1 MLNSNSKKVAPLNLD
16 NYMLPCWSKTLFGVE
31 CLGCGL
37 QRAFLLL
44 LKGDFIVAFQMY
56 PAIYVTLVFFGLIGL
71 NFVDKSRNYQ
81 KSIIVMAVLTGFFML
96 GGYLYKNY

>member
-1 MLNSNSKKVAPLNLD
+1 MNLE
-16 NYMLPCWSKTLFGVE
+16 NYMLPCLSKTLFGVE
-31 CLGCGL
+31 CLGCGM

-44 LKGDFIVAFQMY
+44 LKGDFSNAFQMY
-56 PAIYVTLVFFGLIGL
+56 PAIYVTLLYFALIGL
-71 NFVDKSRNYQ
+71 NLADKSRNYQ

>member
-1 MLNSNSKKVAPLNLD
+1 MDLE

-44 LKGDFIVAFQMY
+44 LKGDFVGAFEMY
-56 PAIYVTLVFFGLIGL
+56 PALYVTLVFFGLIGL
-71 NFVDKSRNYQ
+71 NLVVKSRNYQ
-81 KSIIVMAVLTGFFML
+81 KSIIVMAVVTGFFMI
-96 GGYLYKNY
+96 GGYIYKHF